1 MSNVIAMH
9 DAGKLHKACASSPC
23 FNCYDLQVLGIPGKT
38 ERFSQFFASF
48 LGLSMLST
56 EFILGLPLKQTGIY
70 PGIPEGPH
78 HVIQYGMTLV
88 LSSHD
93 SR

>member
-1 MSNVIAMH
+1 MIHKSCVCLEKQTDFH
-9 DAGKLHKACASSPC
+9 D
-23 FNCYDLQVLGIPGKT
+23 
-38 ERFSQFFASF
+38 FASF
-48 LGLSMLST
+48 SGLSMLST

-70 PGIPEGPH
+70 PGIPEGSH
-78 HVIQYGMTLV
+78 HVIQYGVTLV

>member
-1 MSNVIAMH
+1 MCLEKERVFH
-9 DAGKLHKACASSPC
+9 D
-23 FNCYDLQVLGIPGKT
+23 Y
-38 ERFSQFFASF
+38 ASF

-70 PGIPEGPH
+70 PGIQEGPH
-78 HVIQYGMTLV
+78 HVIQYGVTLV

-93 SR
+93 LR